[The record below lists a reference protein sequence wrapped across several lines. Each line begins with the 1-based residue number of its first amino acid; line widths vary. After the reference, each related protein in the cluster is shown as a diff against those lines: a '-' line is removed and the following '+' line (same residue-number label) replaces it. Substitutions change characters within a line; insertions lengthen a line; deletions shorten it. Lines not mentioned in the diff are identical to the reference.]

1 MSTALALHE
10 HDFSPGRRP
19 RGRYIAAIVLL
30 HLALF
35 WVATRPLHKGME
47 HDNRVW
53 LQLILPLPPARGYSP
68 PVEPDP
74 LPAPMPR
81 RPALPAGA
89 AAMSPPKDTAPAT
102 PPASTQAWTH
112 EQPQERPQDRPQ
124 DNALLAE
131 PAPAAPGR
139 ASRSLAQQALLAAGA
154 IDRQLRAEHPQEFV
168 APPETAQ
175 TRLAKGFAE
184 AHAAVKPKWF
194 EAARIELF
202 SAPNDPRRIYR
213 VVTAT
218 GEYCIYLPDKGNM
231 SLNLSARSGYAGFG
245 EGTAAP
251 CPIRF

>member
-1 MSTALALHE
+1 MSTGLALHE
-10 HDFSPGRRP
+10 HDFSLSRRP
-19 RGRYIAAIVLL
+19 RGRYLAALLLL

-35 WVATRPLHKGME
+35 WAITRPAHRGME
-47 HDNRVW
+47 HDDRVW
-53 LQLILPLPPARGYSP
+53 LQLIPALPPASKYLP
-68 PVEPDP
+68 PIRRKPPPAP
-74 LPAPMPR
+74 LPAAPA
-81 RPALPAGA
+81 RPASA
-89 AAMSPPKDTAPAT
+89 AIVPHPKDAAPPAPPSLAPAPAFT
-102 PPASTQAWTH
+102 P
-112 EQPQERPQDRPQ
+112 PQ

-131 PAPAAPGR
+131 PAPAAPK
-139 ASRSLAQQALLAAGA
+139 AESRSLAQQALLAAGA

-202 SAPNDPRRIYR
+202 SAPNDPKRIYR
-213 VVTAT
+213 IITAT
-218 GEYCIYLPDKGNM
+218 GEYCIYLPDKGSM